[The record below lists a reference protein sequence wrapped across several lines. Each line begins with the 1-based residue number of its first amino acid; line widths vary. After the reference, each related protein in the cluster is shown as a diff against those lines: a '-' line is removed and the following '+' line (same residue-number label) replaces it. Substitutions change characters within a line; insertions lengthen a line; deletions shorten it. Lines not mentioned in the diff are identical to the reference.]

1 MLRWGLKKLSRRAVA
16 GASWV
21 AGLSRSEQPISV
33 RVLTYHHFGN
43 SKYDP
48 FSIPPAQFDAQMA
61 FLAKGKLALSLTG
74 LKGFLDGTIAVPH
87 NSVLVT
93 IDDGYLSTWSIAL
106 PILKTHG
113 IPAVAFVTPDL
124 VGRRISTDQHITR
137 TYAGWAELSELSV
150 SGIEVASHS
159 LSHRSLGSMSANQ
172 VREEAAKSKAML
184 EDRLG
189 IEVSAFA
196 YPYGTLADFNTST
209 GRILREVGYRMAF
222 TSQHGAVLRGGN
234 PWELPRI
241 KIEGGDA
248 TWMFSL
254 ATRGALDQWKWID
267 QRLWRIQASPRGRS
281 PA

>member
-1 MLRWGLKKLSRRAVA
+1 MGSSGRSSCCNSPTNRVGTCSEFLSSCSEWSHVCHASGISVLMDNSRDTDNNRDPTDREWRDMLRWGLKKLSRRAVA

-159 LSHRSLGSMSANQ
+159 LSHRSLGSM
-172 VREEAAKSKAML
+172 
-184 EDRLG
+184 
-189 IEVSAFA
+189 
-196 YPYGTLADFNTST
+196 
-209 GRILREVGYRMAF
+209 
-222 TSQHGAVLRGGN
+222 
-234 PWELPRI
+234 
-241 KIEGGDA
+241 
-248 TWMFSL
+248 
-254 ATRGALDQWKWID
+254 
-267 QRLWRIQASPRGRS
+267 
-281 PA
+281 